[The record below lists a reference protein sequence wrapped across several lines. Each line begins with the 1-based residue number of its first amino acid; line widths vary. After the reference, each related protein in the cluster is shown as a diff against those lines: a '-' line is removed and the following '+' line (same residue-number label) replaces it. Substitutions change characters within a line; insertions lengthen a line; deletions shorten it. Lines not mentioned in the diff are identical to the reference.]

1 MSATQSGSAAGTG
14 IGASVLRKEDR
25 RFLIGKGRYTDDI
38 NVAGQ
43 THAVF
48 VRSPHAHATINSIKT
63 DAARAAPGVVA
74 VLTGT
79 DLAADGIGPLICGVT
94 VTSDD
99 GQPHRAAV
107 HPALA
112 QGKVNYVGDHVAI
125 VIAETYA
132 QARDAAELVEV
143 DYGILKAVTS
153 TAHATDKGQQQIH
166 DVAPNNMCFN
176 WPFGDK
182 AAVEAA
188 FAKAHKVSSLDLV
201 NNRMVTNPMEPRAAL
216 GEYNT
221 GTEEITL
228 HVTTQNPHVHRLVLS
243 AFNQLA
249 PEHKLRVVG
258 PDVGGGFG
266 AKIFIYAEELVV
278 GWACRKVER
287 PVKWTAD
294 RTEAFLS
301 DAHGR
306 DHVSKAEMA
315 MDKDGNFLALRVMTN
330 ANLGAYL
337 STFATMVPSYLYAF
351 LLAGQYRTPLI
362 YSEVKAVYTNTSPVD
377 ASRGAGRPE
386 ATYLLERLV
395 DVCAGDMNMDPAEI
409 RRKNFIPKDAF
420 PYQTPVVQCYD
431 SGDYEEALDKALIL
445 ADYKGFP
452 ARAQA
457 AKARGKR
464 RGIGLSSYVEACG
477 IAPSAAVGQLGGGV
491 GLWESAQVRFNPT
504 GNVQVFTGTHSHGQ
518 GHETTFAQLINEL
531 LGVPIENVEVIHG
544 DTAKTQFGMGTYGSR
559 SLAVGGVAIAKAC
572 EKLIAKGKKIAA
584 HAMEAAEGD
593 IEFANGNFSV
603 AGTDKAM
610 NIAAVAFNAY
620 VPHSY
625 PAGLE
630 PGFDENAF
638 FDPLNFSFPA
648 GTHVCEVEVDPD
660 TGEVEIV
667 KYSAVDDFGR
677 LVNPMIVEG
686 QVHGGI
692 VHGIGQALLEGCKY
706 DSEGQLLTASFMD
719 YAMPR
724 ADNVPSFDVDY
735 APTVPIH
742 NPLGVKG
749 CGEAGAI
756 GAPPAVINA
765 IANALGIKHIDMPA
779 TPENVWRAA
788 HAQQRPGQKAA

>member
-1 MSATQSGSAAGTG
+1 MIENG
-14 IGASVLRKEDR
+14 IGASVRRKEDN
-25 RFLIGKGRYTDDI
+25 RFLIGKGNYTDDI

-43 THAVF
+43 TYAYF
-48 VRSPHAHATINSIKT
+48 VRSPHAHATLNGIDTS
-63 DAARAAPGVVA
+63 AAEKAPGVVA
-74 VLTGT
+74 VLTGD

-99 GQPHRAAV
+99 GQPHRAPA

-112 QGKVNYVGDHVAI
+112 QGKVHYVGDHVAV
-125 VIAETYA
+125 VIAESLA

-143 DYGILKAVTS
+143 DYGVLPAVTD
-153 TAHATDKGQQQIH
+153 TATAADDGQPQVH
-166 DVAPNNMCFN
+166 EVAPNNVCFN

-182 AAVEAA
+182 AAVDAA
-188 FAKAHKVSSLDLV
+188 FDSAYKVACLDLV
-201 NNRMVTNPMEPRAAL
+201 NNRMVTNPMEPRAAV
-216 GEYNT
+216 GEYNS
-221 GTEEITL
+221 GTDEITL
-228 HVTTQNPHVHRLVLS
+228 HLTTQNPHVHRLVLS

-266 AKIFIYAEELVV
+266 AKIFVYAEELVV
-278 GWACRKVER
+278 GWASRKVQR
-287 PVKWTAD
+287 PVKWTAE

-306 DHVSKAEMA
+306 DHVSSAEMA
-315 MDKDGNFLALRVMTN
+315 LDENGKFLALRVMTR

-337 STFATMVPSYLYAF
+337 STFGTMVPSYLYAF
-351 LLAGQYRTPLI
+351 LLAGQYATPLI
-362 YSEVKAVYTNTSPVD
+362 YSEVKAVFTNTAPVD

-395 DVCAGDMNMDPAEI
+395 DVAAAEMGMDPVEI
-409 RRKNFIPKDAF
+409 RRRNFIPKDAF

-431 SGDYEEALDKALIL
+431 SGDYEAALDKAIEL
-445 ADYKGFP
+445 ADYAGFP
-452 ARAQA
+452 VRAEEARS
-457 AKARGKR
+457 RGKR
-464 RGIGLSSYVEACG
+464 RGIGFSSYVEACG

-518 GHETTFAQLINEL
+518 GHETTFAQLVTEL
-531 LGVPIENVEVIHG
+531 LGVPIENIDVIHG
-544 DTAKTQFGMGTYGSR
+544 DTARTQFGMGTYGSR

-584 HAMEAAEGD
+584 HALEAAEAD

-603 AGTDKAM
+603 AGTDRSM
-610 NIAAVAFNAY
+610 NIGEVAFNAY

-625 PAGLE
+625 PEGVE

-648 GTHVCEVEVDPD
+648 GTHICEVEVDPE
-660 TGEVEIV
+660 TGTVEIV
-667 KYSAVDDFGR
+667 KYSAVDDFGT

-692 VHGIGQALLEGCKY
+692 VHGVGQALLEGCRY
-706 DSEGQLLTASFMD
+706 DEDGQLITATYMD

-735 APTVPIH
+735 APTHPPD

-765 IANALGIKHIDMPA
+765 IVNALGVKHIDMPA
-779 TPENVWRAA
+779 TPERIWRAA
-788 HAQQRPGQKAA
+788 QSAAQA

>member
-1 MSATQSGSAAGTG
+1 MQENG
-14 IGASVLRKEDR
+14 IGASVRRKEDQ
-25 RFLIGKGRYTDDI
+25 RFLLGKGRYTDDI
-38 NVAGQ
+38 NVEGQ
-43 THAVF
+43 TYACF
-48 VRSPHAHATINSIKT
+48 VRSPHAHAEIEGI
-63 DAARAAPGVVA
+63 DASAATAAPGVVA
-74 VLTGT
+74 VLTGD

-99 GQPHRAAV
+99 GQPHRAPA

-125 VIAETYA
+125 VIAESLT

-143 DYGILKAVTS
+143 NYRPLPAVAS
-153 TAHATDKGQQQIH
+153 TADAANDGQQQIH
-166 DVAPNNMCFN
+166 EEAPNNICFN

-182 AAVEAA
+182 AANDEA
-188 FAKAHKVSSLDLV
+188 FAGAHKVSSIDLV

-216 GEYNT
+216 GEYNS

-228 HVTTQNPHVHRLVLS
+228 HLTTQNPHVHRLVLA

-278 GWACRKVER
+278 GWACRKVNR

-306 DHVSKAEMA
+306 DHVTRAEMA
-315 MDKDGNFLALRVMTN
+315 LDENGKFLAMRVLTT

-351 LLAGQYRTPLI
+351 LFAGQYTTPLI
-362 YSEVKAVYTNTSPVD
+362 YSEVKAVFTNTSPVD

-395 DVCAGDMNMDPAEI
+395 DVCAADMGLDPAEI
-409 RRKNFIPKDAF
+409 RRRNFIPKDAF

-431 SGDYEEALDKALIL
+431 SGDYEAALDQAMEL
-445 ADYKGFP
+445 ADYAGFD
-452 ARAQA
+452 ARAEE
-457 AKARGKR
+457 ARGRGKL

-518 GHETTFAQLINEL
+518 GHETTFAQLVCDQ
-531 LGVPIENVEVIHG
+531 LGVPFENIEVIHG

-572 EKLIAKGKKIAA
+572 DKLIAKGKKIAA

-593 IEFANGNFSV
+593 IEFAGGNYTV

-610 NIAAVAFNAY
+610 NIAEVAFNAY

-625 PAGLE
+625 PEGVE

-638 FDPLNFSFPA
+638 FDPMNFSFPA
-648 GTHVCEVEVDPD
+648 GTHICEVEVDPT

-667 KYSAVDDFGR
+667 DYTAVDDFGK

-692 VHGIGQALLEGCKY
+692 VHGIGQALLEGCHY
-706 DSEGQLLTASFMD
+706 DKDGQLVTASYMD

-724 ADNVPSFDVDY
+724 ADNAPEFKIDY
-735 APTVPIH
+735 APTDPPH

-756 GAPPAVINA
+756 GAPPAIINA
-765 IANALGIKHIDMPA
+765 IANAIGAKHVEMPA
-779 TPENVWRAA
+779 TPETVWRACQSA
-788 HAQQRPGQKAA
+788 N

>member
-1 MSATQSGSAAGTG
+1 MTENG
-14 IGASVLRKEDR
+14 IGVSVRRKEDS
-25 RFLIGKGRYTDDI
+25 RFLIGKGNYTDDI
-38 NVAGQ
+38 NVVGQ

-48 VRSPHAHATINSIKT
+48 VRSPHGHATLNGIDTS
-63 DAARAAPGVVA
+63 AAAAASGVVA
-74 VLTGT
+74 IFTGD

-99 GQPHRAAV
+99 GEPHRAPV
-107 HPALA
+107 HAALA
-112 QGKVNYVGDHVAI
+112 QDKVNYVGDHIAV
-125 VIAETYA
+125 VIAESLA
-132 QARDAAELVEV
+132 EARDAAELVEV
-143 DYGILKAVTS
+143 DYGVLPAVTD
-153 TAHATDKGQQQIH
+153 TATAADDGQQQIH
-166 DVAPNNMCFN
+166 EVAPNNMCFN

-182 AAVEAA
+182 AAVDAVFET
-188 FAKAHKVSSLDLV
+188 AHKTSTLDLL
-201 NNRMVTNPMEPRAAL
+201 NNRMVTNPMEPRAAI

-228 HVTTQNPHVHRLVLS
+228 HLTTQNPHVHRLVLS

-266 AKIFIYAEELVV
+266 AKIFVYAEELVV
-278 GWACRKVER
+278 GWACRKVNR
-287 PVKWTAD
+287 PIKWTAD

-306 DHVSKAEMA
+306 DHVSTAEMA
-315 MDKDGNFLALRVMTN
+315 MDENGKFLAMRVHTN

-337 STFATMVPSYLYAF
+337 STFSTMVPSYLYAF
-351 LLAGQYRTPLI
+351 LLAGQYTTPLI
-362 YSEVKAVYTNTSPVD
+362 YSEVKAVFTNTAPVD

-386 ATYLLERLV
+386 ATFLLERLV
-395 DVCAGDMNMDPAEI
+395 DVCAEDMDLDAAEI
-409 RRKNFIPKDAF
+409 RRRNFIPVDAF

-431 SGDYEEALDKALIL
+431 SGDYNAALEKALLL
-445 ADYKGFP
+445 ADYEGFP
-452 ARAQA
+452 DRADEA
-457 AKARGKR
+457 VSRGKL
-464 RGIGLSSYVEACG
+464 RGIGISSYVEACG
-477 IAPSAAVGQLGGGV
+477 IAPSAAVGQLGAGV

-518 GHETTFAQLINEL
+518 GHETTFAQLVTEK
-531 LGVPIENVEVIHG
+531 LGVPFENIEVIHG

-559 SLAVGGVAIAKAC
+559 SLAVGGVAIANAC

-584 HAMEAAEGD
+584 HALEAAED
-593 IEFANGNFSV
+593 DMEFSDGNFTV

-610 NIAAVAFNAY
+610 SIGEVAFNAY

-625 PAGLE
+625 PEGLE

-648 GTHVCEVEVDPD
+648 GSHICEVEVDPE
-660 TGEVEIV
+660 TGVVEIV
-667 KYSAVDDFGR
+667 KYSAVDDFGK
-677 LVNPMIVEG
+677 LINPMIVAG

-692 VHGIGQALLEGCKY
+692 AHGVGQALLEGCQY
-706 DSEGQLLTASFMD
+706 DSEGQLITASFMD

-724 ADNVPSFDVDY
+724 ADNLPSFDVDY
-735 APTVPIH
+735 APTDPPH

-765 IANALGIKHIDMPA
+765 ITNALGVKHIDMPA

-788 HAQQRPGQKAA
+788 RSAA

>member
-1 MSATQSGSAAGTG
+1 MQENG
-14 IGASVLRKEDR
+14 IGASVRRKEDQ
-25 RFLIGKGRYTDDI
+25 RFLLGKGRYTDDI

-43 THAVF
+43 TYAVF
-48 VRSPHAHATINSIKT
+48 VRSPHAHAAIEGI
-63 DAARAAPGVVA
+63 DAEAAGAAPGVVA
-74 VLTGT
+74 VLTGE
-79 DLAADGIGPLICGVT
+79 DLAADGIGPLICGVV

-99 GQPHRAAV
+99 GQPHRAPA

-112 QGKVNYVGDHVAI
+112 LGKVNYVGDHVAV
-125 VIAETYA
+125 VIAETLA

-143 DYGILKAVTS
+143 NYRPLPAVAS
-153 TAHATDKGQQQIH
+153 TADAAGEGQQQIH
-166 DVAPNNMCFN
+166 EEAPNNICFN

-182 AAVEAA
+182 EANDEA
-188 FAKAHKVSSLDLV
+188 FAGAHKVSSIELV

-216 GEYNT
+216 GEYNS

-228 HVTTQNPHVHRLVLS
+228 HLTTQNPHVHRLVLA

-266 AKIFIYAEELVV
+266 AKIFVYAEELVV
-278 GWACRKVER
+278 GWACRKVNR

-294 RTEAFLS
+294 RTEAFMS

-306 DHVSKAEMA
+306 DHVTRAEMA
-315 MDKDGNFLALRVMTN
+315 LDENGKFLAMRVHTT

-351 LLAGQYRTPLI
+351 LFAGQYATPLI
-362 YSEVKAVYTNTSPVD
+362 YSEVKAVFTNTAPVD

-395 DVCAGDMNMDPAEI
+395 DVCAADMGLDPAEI
-409 RRKNFIPKDAF
+409 RRRNFIPKDAF

-431 SGDYEEALDKALIL
+431 SGDYEAALDKAMEL
-445 ADYKGFP
+445 ADYGGFE
-452 ARAQA
+452 ARAA
-457 AKARGKR
+457 EAKDRGKL
-464 RGIGLSSYVEACG
+464 RGIGFSSYVEACG

-518 GHETTFAQLINEL
+518 GHETTFAQLVCDQ
-531 LGVPIENVEVIHG
+531 LGVPFENIEVIHG

-572 EKLIAKGKKIAA
+572 DKLIAKGKKIAA

-593 IEFANGNFSV
+593 IEFAGGNYTV
-603 AGTDKAM
+603 AGTDKSM
-610 NIAAVAFNAY
+610 NIAEVAFNAY

-625 PAGLE
+625 PEGVE

-638 FDPLNFSFPA
+638 FDPMNFSFPA
-648 GTHVCEVEVDPD
+648 GTHICEVEVDPA

-667 KYSAVDDFGR
+667 DYTAVDDFGK

-692 VHGIGQALLEGCKY
+692 VHGIGQALLEGCHY
-706 DSEGQLLTASFMD
+706 DADGQLVTASYMD

-724 ADNVPSFDVDY
+724 ADNAPDFKVDY
-735 APTVPIH
+735 APTDPPH

-765 IANALGIKHIDMPA
+765 IANAIGAKHVEMPA
-779 TPENVWRAA
+779 TPETVWRAC
-788 HAQQRPGQKAA
+788 QAAV

>member
-1 MSATQSGSAAGTG
+1 MIENG
-14 IGASVLRKEDR
+14 IGASVRRKEDK
-25 RFLIGKGRYTDDI
+25 RFLIGKGNYTDDI

-43 THAVF
+43 TYACF
-48 VRSPHAHATINSIKT
+48 VRSPHAHATINGIDTS
-63 DAARAAPGVVA
+63 AADNAPGVVA
-74 VLTGT
+74 VFTGD

-99 GQPHRAAV
+99 GQPHRAPA

-112 QGKVNYVGDHVAI
+112 QGKVHYVGDHVAV
-125 VIAETYA
+125 VIAESLS

-143 DYGILKAVTS
+143 DYGVLPAVTD
-153 TAHATDKGQQQIH
+153 TATAADDGQPQVH
-166 DVAPNNMCFN
+166 EVAPNNVCFN

-188 FAKAHKVSSLDLV
+188 FDSAHKVARLDLV

-221 GTEEITL
+221 GTDEITL
-228 HVTTQNPHVHRLVLS
+228 HLTTQNPHVHRLVLS

-266 AKIFIYAEELVV
+266 AKIFVYAEELVV
-278 GWACRKVER
+278 GWASRKVQR
-287 PVKWTAD
+287 PVKWTAE

-306 DHVSKAEMA
+306 DHVSSAEMA
-315 MDKDGNFLALRVMTN
+315 LDENGKFLALRVMTR

-337 STFATMVPSYLYAF
+337 STFGTMVPSYLYAF
-351 LLAGQYRTPLI
+351 LLAGQYATPLI
-362 YSEVKAVYTNTSPVD
+362 YSEVKAVFTNTAPVD

-395 DVCAGDMNMDPAEI
+395 DVAAAEMGLDPAEI
-409 RRKNFIPKDAF
+409 RRRNFIPKDAF

-431 SGDYEEALDKALIL
+431 SGDYQAALDKAIEL
-445 ADYKGFP
+445 ADYAGFA
-452 ARAQA
+452 ARAEEA
-457 AKARGKR
+457 RSRGKR
-464 RGIGLSSYVEACG
+464 RGIGFSSYVEACG

-518 GHETTFAQLINEL
+518 GHETTFAQLVTEL
-531 LGVPIENVEVIHG
+531 LGVPIENIEVIHG
-544 DTAKTQFGMGTYGSR
+544 DTARTQFGMGTYGSR

-584 HAMEAAEGD
+584 HALEAAEAD

-603 AGTDKAM
+603 AGTDRAM
-610 NIAAVAFNAY
+610 NIGEVAFNAY

-625 PAGLE
+625 PEGVE

-648 GTHVCEVEVDPD
+648 GTHICEVEVDPE
-660 TGEVEIV
+660 TGTVEIV
-667 KYSAVDDFGR
+667 KYSAVDDFGT

-692 VHGIGQALLEGCKY
+692 VHGVGQALLEGCRY
-706 DSEGQLLTASFMD
+706 DEDGQLITATYMD

-724 ADNVPSFDVDY
+724 ADNVPSFDLDY
-735 APTVPIH
+735 APTHPPD

-765 IANALGIKHIDMPA
+765 IVNALGVKHIDMPA
-779 TPENVWRAA
+779 TPERIWRAA
-788 HAQQRPGQKAA
+788 QSAAQA

>member
-1 MSATQSGSAAGTG
+1 MQDTG
-14 IGASVLRKEDR
+14 IGARVRRKEDQ
-25 RFLIGKGRYTDDI
+25 RFLLGKGRYTDDI

-43 THAVF
+43 TWACF
-48 VRSPHAHATINSIKT
+48 VRSPHAHAVIEGIDT
-63 DAARAAPGVVA
+63 AAAAAAPGVVA
-74 VLTGT
+74 VFPGD

-94 VTSDD
+94 GPSDH
-99 GQPHRAAV
+99 GEPHRAPA

-112 QGKVNYVGDHVAI
+112 QGKVNYVGDHVAV
-125 VIAETYA
+125 VIAETLA

-143 DYGILKAVTS
+143 DYRPLAAVTS
-153 TAHATDKGQQQIH
+153 TAAAASEGQPQIH
-166 DVAPNNMCFN
+166 DVAPGNVCFN

-182 AAVEAA
+182 AAVDEA
-188 FAKAHKVSSLDLV
+188 FAGAHKVSSIELT

-216 GEYNT
+216 GEYNA

-228 HVTTQNPHVHRLVLS
+228 HMTTQNPHVHRLVLA

-266 AKIFIYAEELVV
+266 AKIFVYAEELVV
-278 GWACRKVER
+278 GWACRKVNR

-294 RTEAFLS
+294 RTEAFLA

-306 DHVSKAEMA
+306 DHVTKAEMA
-315 MDKDGNFLALRVMTN
+315 LDEHGKFLALRVHTT

-351 LLAGQYRTPLI
+351 LLAGQYSTPLI
-362 YSEVKAVYTNTSPVD
+362 HSEVKAVFTNTAPVD

-395 DVCAGDMNMDPAEI
+395 DICAADMGLDPTEI
-409 RRKNFIPKDAF
+409 RRRNFIPQDAF

-431 SGDYEEALDKALIL
+431 SGDYETALDQAIEL
-445 ADYKGFP
+445 ADYPGF
-452 ARAQA
+452 ASRAAA
-457 AKARGKR
+457 AKERGKL
-464 RGIGLSSYVEACG
+464 RGIGFSSYVEACG

-518 GHETTFAQLINEL
+518 GHETTFAQLVCDQ
-531 LGVPIENVEVIHG
+531 LGVPFENIEVIHG

-572 EKLIAKGKKIAA
+572 DKLIAKGKKIAA

-593 IEFANGNFSV
+593 IEFADGNYTV

-610 NIAAVAFNAY
+610 SIAEVAFNAY
-620 VPHSY
+620 VPHNY
-625 PAGLE
+625 PEGVE

-638 FDPLNFSFPA
+638 FDPMNFSFPA

-667 KYSAVDDFGR
+667 AYTAVDDFGK

-692 VHGIGQALLEGCKY
+692 VHGIGQALLEGCQY
-706 DSEGQLLTASFMD
+706 GEDGQLLTASFMD

-724 ADNVPSFDVDY
+724 ADNAPDFKIGY
-735 APTVPIH
+735 APTDPPD

-765 IANALGIKHIDMPA
+765 IANAIGVRHLEMPA
-779 TPENVWRAA
+779 TPETVWRAC
-788 HAQQRPGQKAA
+788 QAAR

>member
-1 MSATQSGSAAGTG
+1 MTATG
-14 IGASVLRKEDR
+14 IGASVRRKEDR
-25 RFLIGKGRYTDDI
+25 RFLLGKGRYTDDI
-38 NVAGQ
+38 DVAGL

-48 VRSPHAHATINSIKT
+48 LRSPHAHAVIRHIDSS
-63 DAARAAPGVVA
+63 AALAAPGVIA
-74 VLTGT
+74 VFTGE

-99 GQPHRAAV
+99 GQPHRAPA

-112 QGKVNYVGDHVAI
+112 QGKVNYVGDHVAV
-125 VIAETYA
+125 VIADTVE
-132 QARDAAELVEV
+132 QARDAAELIEV
-143 DYGILKAVTS
+143 DYEVLPAVTS
-153 TAHATDKGQQQIH
+153 TASAADAGQQQIH
-166 DVAPNNMCFN
+166 EVAPDNVCFN

-182 AAVEAA
+182 AAVEDV
-188 FAKAHKVSSLDLV
+188 FASAHKVSRLDLV

-216 GEYNT
+216 GEFNA
-221 GTEEITL
+221 GTDEITL
-228 HVTTQNPHVHRLVLS
+228 HLTTQNPHVHRLVLS

-266 AKIFIYAEELVV
+266 AKIFVYAEELVV
-278 GWACRKVER
+278 GWACRKVNR

-294 RTEAFLS
+294 RTEAFLA

-306 DHVSKAEMA
+306 DHVSTAEMA
-315 MDKDGNFLALRVMTN
+315 MDENGKFLAMRVHTK

-337 STFATMVPSYLYAF
+337 STFGTMVPSYLYAF
-351 LLAGQYRTPLI
+351 LLAGQYATPLI
-362 YSEVKAVYTNTSPVD
+362 YSEVKAVFTNTAPVD

-386 ATYLLERLV
+386 ATYLVERLV
-395 DVCAGDMNMDPAEI
+395 DVCAQEMQLDPAEI
-409 RRKNFIPKDAF
+409 RRRNFIPVDAF

-431 SGDYEEALDKALIL
+431 SGDYNAALEQALEL
-445 ADYKGFP
+445 ADYAGFD
-452 ARAQA
+452 ARAEE

-464 RGIGLSSYVEACG
+464 RGIGISSYVEACG

-518 GHETTFAQLINEL
+518 GHETTFAQLVCDQ
-531 LGVPIENVEVIHG
+531 LGVPIENIEVIHG
-544 DTAKTQFGMGTYGSR
+544 DTARTQFGMGTYGSR
-559 SLAVGGVAIAKAC
+559 SLAVGGVAIARAC
-572 EKLIAKGKKIAA
+572 DKLIAKGKKIAA
-584 HAMEAAEGD
+584 HALEADEGD
-593 IEFANGNFSV
+593 IEFADGSFSV

-610 NIAAVAFNAY
+610 SIGEVAFNAY

-625 PAGLE
+625 PEGVE

-638 FDPLNFSFPA
+638 FDPINFSFPA
-648 GTHVCEVEVDPD
+648 GTHICEVEVDPD
-660 TGEVEIV
+660 TGVVEIV

-677 LVNPMIVEG
+677 LINPMIVEG

-692 VHGIGQALLEGCKY
+692 AHGVGQALLEVCRYEG
-706 DSEGQLLTASFMD
+706 DGQLLTASFMD

-724 ADNVPSFDVDY
+724 ADNLPSFDVGY
-735 APTVPIH
+735 APTQPPD

-765 IANALGIKHIDMPA
+765 IVNALDIKHLDMPA

-788 HAQQRPGQKAA
+788 QAAQA

>member
-1 MSATQSGSAAGTG
+1 MTENG
-14 IGASVLRKEDR
+14 IGVSVRRKEDS
-25 RFLIGKGRYTDDI
+25 RFLIGKGNYTDDI
-38 NVAGQ
+38 NVVGQ

-48 VRSPHAHATINSIKT
+48 VRSPHAHATLNGIDTS
-63 DAARAAPGVVA
+63 AAAAASGVVA
-74 VLTGT
+74 IFTGD

-99 GQPHRAAV
+99 GEPHRAPV
-107 HPALA
+107 HAALA
-112 QGKVNYVGDHVAI
+112 QDKVNYVGDHIAV
-125 VIAETYA
+125 VIAESLA
-132 QARDAAELVEV
+132 EARDAAELVEV
-143 DYGILKAVTS
+143 DYGVLPAVTD
-153 TAHATDKGQQQIH
+153 TATAADDGQQQIH
-166 DVAPNNMCFN
+166 EVAPNNMCFN

-182 AAVEAA
+182 AAVDAVFET
-188 FAKAHKVSSLDLV
+188 AHKTSTLDLL
-201 NNRMVTNPMEPRAAL
+201 NNRMITNPMEPRAAI

-228 HVTTQNPHVHRLVLS
+228 HLTTQNPHVHRLVLS

-266 AKIFIYAEELVV
+266 AKIFVYAEELVV
-278 GWACRKVER
+278 GWACRKVNR
-287 PVKWTAD
+287 PIKWTAD

-306 DHVSKAEMA
+306 DHVSTAEMA
-315 MDKDGNFLALRVMTN
+315 MDENGKFLAMRVHTN

-337 STFATMVPSYLYAF
+337 STFSTMVPSYLYAF
-351 LLAGQYRTPLI
+351 LLAGQYTTPLI
-362 YSEVKAVYTNTSPVD
+362 YSEVKAVFTNTAPVD

-386 ATYLLERLV
+386 ATFLLERLV
-395 DVCAGDMNMDPAEI
+395 DVCAEDMDLDAAEI
-409 RRKNFIPKDAF
+409 RRRNFIPVDAF

-431 SGDYEEALDKALIL
+431 SGDYNAALEKALLL
-445 ADYKGFP
+445 ADYEGFP
-452 ARAQA
+452 DRADEA
-457 AKARGKR
+457 VSRGKL
-464 RGIGLSSYVEACG
+464 RGIGISSYVEACG
-477 IAPSAAVGQLGGGV
+477 IAPSAAVGQLGAGV

-518 GHETTFAQLINEL
+518 GHETTFAQLVTEK
-531 LGVPIENVEVIHG
+531 LGVPFENIEVIHG

-559 SLAVGGVAIAKAC
+559 SLAVGGVAIANAC

-584 HAMEAAEGD
+584 HALEAAED
-593 IEFANGNFSV
+593 DMEFSDGNFTV

-610 NIAAVAFNAY
+610 SIGEVAFNAY

-625 PAGLE
+625 PEGLE

-648 GTHVCEVEVDPD
+648 GSHICEVEVDPE
-660 TGEVEIV
+660 TGVVEIV
-667 KYSAVDDFGR
+667 KYSAVDDFGK
-677 LVNPMIVEG
+677 LINPMIVAG

-692 VHGIGQALLEGCKY
+692 AHGVGQALLEGCQY
-706 DSEGQLLTASFMD
+706 DSEGQLITASFMD

-724 ADNVPSFDVDY
+724 ADNLPSFDVDY
-735 APTVPIH
+735 APTDPPH

-765 IANALGIKHIDMPA
+765 ITNALGVKHIDMPA

-788 HAQQRPGQKAA
+788 RSAA